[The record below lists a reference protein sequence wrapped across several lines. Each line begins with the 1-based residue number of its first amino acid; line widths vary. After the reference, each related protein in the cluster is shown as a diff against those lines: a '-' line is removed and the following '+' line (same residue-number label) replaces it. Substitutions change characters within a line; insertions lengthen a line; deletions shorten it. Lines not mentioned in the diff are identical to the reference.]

1 MSLCKEYKMRKN
13 MMKKVQIIKKP
24 VSIITAFSESTT
36 KDLLN
41 LQAEYMLK
49 QINNIL
55 SKGRALSQIESPK
68 GTIKH
73 QLKYFEDLGNDLSE
87 ITGQEINFLK
97 VYKNKLIGIV
107 DKNMKEVPLISVS
120 YRVTEGEHIS
130 IINVQK
136 HDASMS
142 PLHMERVKSR
152 QSGGHHV

>member
-1 MSLCKEYKMRKN
+1 MRKN